1 MIVCMCCLTVLQ
13 LVKQENT
20 MLWQSMRA
28 HTSTQRQMQLKMHK
42 ILYCMYEMYVA
53 AGGNV
58 STTIALQTEVD
69 NSYSYHIMREAT
81 LSCVFS
87 AYFFTMYCM
96 LVHKGAS
103 GAVNS
108 ALTTTC

>member
-1 MIVCMCCLTVLQ
+1 
-13 LVKQENT
+13 

-58 STTIALQTEVD
+58 STSTSYRHCTLIKLHYHASLQWHVLL
-69 NSYSYHIMREAT
+69 T
-81 LSCVFS
+81 L
-87 AYFFTMYCM
+87 
-96 LVHKGAS
+96 
-103 GAVNS
+103 
-108 ALTTTC
+108 